1 MVASPSFGSSQ
12 LASRRSIIKR
22 LFVWKFIHLHQP
34 FLHPEYKVMSQS
46 RYNTA
51 ILAILTCLLW
61 SSAFAGVKIGLQ
73 YATPL
78 QFAGTRFFISGLI
91 VLPLA
96 ILKNP
101 GYFRIIRANLKLIL
115 FFAFLQTFLQYTLFY
130 TGINMIPSA
139 VAAVVIGS
147 QPLFIALVAHFMMP
161 DDRMTRQK
169 TGVILFGILGVVLVT
184 FGKDPES
191 LTGNIAILG
200 IIFML
205 LINVISGFSNV
216 IVANEKNSI
225 PPLVISSASMSI
237 GGAALFLT
245 SIPFEGIQFEPKP
258 PTYYLSLSWLSIL
271 SAVAISVWI
280 TLLKRPGIVVSELNL
295 WKFLIPL
302 FGALLSW
309 ILLPAE
315 QPEPLTIA
323 GMLII
328 ASSLII
334 LNLVNRKKHAIIQEK
349 I

>member
-1 MVASPSFGSSQ
+1 MAPT
-12 LASRRSIIKR
+12 
-22 LFVWKFIHLHQP
+22 
-34 FLHPEYKVMSQS
+34 

-51 ILAILTCLLW
+51 LLAILSCLLW

-78 QFAGTRFFISGLI
+78 QFAGTRFFISGLL

-96 ILKNP
+96 LKMSP
-101 GYFRIIRANLKLIL
+101 GYLRIIRSNLKLIL
-115 FFAFLQTFLQYTLFY
+115 LFAFLQTFLQYTLFY

-147 QPLFIALVAHFMMP
+147 QPLFISLVAHFLMP
-161 DDRMTRQK
+161 GDRMTRAK
-169 TGVILFGILGVVLVT
+169 TLVILFGIMGVVLVSL
-184 FGKDPES
+184 GKDPES
-191 LTGNIAILG
+191 LTGNIALMG

-216 IVANEKNSI
+216 LVASEKGKI
-225 PPLVISSASMSI
+225 PPLVISSASMII
-237 GGAALFLT
+237 GGASLFLF
-245 SIPFEGIQFEPKP
+245 SLPFEGLQLDPKP
-258 PTYYLSLSWLSIL
+258 LPYYLSLAWLSLL

-280 TLLKRPGIVVSELNL
+280 TLLKRPGIVVSDLNL
-295 WKFLIPL
+295 WKFLIPV
-302 FGALLSW
+302 FGAILSW

-315 QPEPLTIA
+315 HPEPVTIA

-334 LNLVNRKKHAIIQEK
+334 LNLVNRKKHPIIQEK

>member
-1 MVASPSFGSSQ
+1 MENP
-12 LASRRSIIKR
+12 
-22 LFVWKFIHLHQP
+22 
-34 FLHPEYKVMSQS
+34 

-51 ILAILTCLLW
+51 MLAILSCLLW

-78 QFAGTRFFISGLI
+78 QFAGTRFLISGLM

-96 ILKNP
+96 IRINP
-101 GYFRIIRANLKLIL
+101 GYFRIIRSNLKLL
-115 FFAFLQTFLQYTLFY
+115 LLFAFLQTFLQYTLFY
-130 TGINMIPSA
+130 TGINMIPGA

-161 DDRMTRQK
+161 DDRMTRAK
-169 TGVILFGILGVVLVT
+169 TLVILFGIMGVVLVS

-200 IIFML
+200 IILML
-205 LINVISGFSNV
+205 CINVISGFSNV
-216 IVANEKNSI
+216 IVASEKGKI
-225 PPLVISSASMSI
+225 PPLVISSASMII
-237 GGAALFLT
+237 GGVALFLF
-245 SIPFEGIQFEPKP
+245 SIPFEGINLEPKP
-258 PTYYLSLSWLSIL
+258 VPYYLSLAWLSIL

-280 TLLKRPGIVVSELNL
+280 TLLKRPGIVVSDLNL

-315 QPEPLTIA
+315 HPEPVTIT

-328 ASSLII
+328 ASSLIL
-334 LNLVNRKKHAIIQEK
+334 LNLFHRKKHPIIQEK

>member
-1 MVASPSFGSSQ
+1 MSF
-12 LASRRSIIKR
+12 
-22 LFVWKFIHLHQP
+22 
-34 FLHPEYKVMSQS
+34 S

-51 ILAILTCLLW
+51 VLAIISCLLW
-61 SSAFAGVKIGLQ
+61 SSAFAGVKIGLL
-73 YATPL
+73 YASPL
-78 QFAGTRFFISGLI
+78 QFAGTRFFISGLM

-96 ILKNP
+96 IRINP
-101 GYFRIIRANLKLIL
+101 GYFRIIRNNLKLIL
-115 FFAFLQTFLQYTLFY
+115 LLAFLQTFLQYTLFY

-147 QPLFIALVAHFMMP
+147 QPLFIAMVAHFMMP
-161 DDRMTRQK
+161 GDRMTRVK
-169 TGVILFGILGVVLVT
+169 TLVIFVGILGVVLVS

-191 LTGNIAILG
+191 ITGNIATLG
-200 IIFML
+200 IVFML

-216 IVANEKNSI
+216 LVASEKGKI

-237 GGAALFLT
+237 GGAALFLF
-245 SIPFEGIQFEPKP
+245 SIPFEGLQFEPKP
-258 PTYYLSLSWLSIL
+258 VPYYLSLAWLSIL
-271 SAVAISVWI
+271 SAVAISTWI
-280 TLLKRPGIVVSELNL
+280 TLLKRPGIVVSDLNL

-302 FGALLSW
+302 FGAILSW

-315 QPEPLTIA
+315 HPEPVTIA

-334 LNLVNRKKHAIIQEK
+334 LNLVNRKKHPIIQEK

>member
-1 MVASPSFGSSQ
+1 MSPSRHS
-12 LASRRSIIKR
+12 
-22 LFVWKFIHLHQP
+22 
-34 FLHPEYKVMSQS
+34 
-46 RYNTA
+46 TA
-51 ILAILTCLLW
+51 LLAILSCLLW

-78 QFAGTRFFISGLI
+78 QFAGTRFFISGLM

-96 ILKNP
+96 IRINPSYLK
-101 GYFRIIRANLKLIL
+101 IIRKNLKLIL
-115 FFAFLQTFLQYTLFY
+115 LFAFLQTFLQYTLFY

-147 QPLFIALVAHFMMP
+147 QPLFIALVAHFAMP
-161 DDRMTRQK
+161 DDRMTRSK
-169 TGVILFGILGVVLVT
+169 TLVILFGIMGVVLVS
-184 FGKDPES
+184 FGKDPHS
-191 LTGNIAILG
+191 LTGKIAILG

-216 IVANEKNSI
+216 LVASEKGKI
-225 PPLVISSASMSI
+225 PPLVISSASMLI
-237 GGAALFLT
+237 GGAALFLF
-245 SIPFEGIQFEPKP
+245 SLPFEGLQFESKP
-258 PTYYLSLSWLSIL
+258 LPYYLSLAWLSVL

-280 TLLKRPGIVVSELNL
+280 TLLKRPGIVVSNLNL
-295 WKFLIPL
+295 WKFLIPV

-309 ILLPAE
+309 ILIPAE
-315 QPEPLTIA
+315 HPEPVTIG

-334 LNLVNRKKHAIIQEK
+334 LNLVNRKKDPIIQEK